1 MISRLQMTLDTVLAR
16 NIKDLA
22 LDLSDD
28 EVVRRVRKLVEYDG
42 LDQ

>member
-1 MISRLQMTLDTVLAR
+1 MTLDTVLAR

>member
-1 MISRLQMTLDTVLAR
+1 MTLDTVLAR

-22 LDLSDD
+22 LDLSDN